1 MPRSL
6 ADGKKKFT
14 ILPDAPADINAI
26 TVTEANAGKDY
37 SCAVLSSDFDLG
49 FAASDMIDEKALCVE
64 GNAQALGNSNF
75 QGGFTAFREFLA
87 DTGLPDP
94 AALAEELWDLV
105 KEKGNTLHIMIRHS
119 AKKSGDVW
127 VVGDEYVYVEWVNDL
142 PQGTT
147 LEGYIKHRVE
157 GAPQNFSSGY
167 QTVVAD
173 PSP

>member
-6 ADGKKKFT
+6 ADGRKKFVV
-14 ILPDAPADINAI
+14 LPEAPVNKDAV
-26 TVTEANAGKDY
+26 TVAEATAGKDY

-75 QGGFTAFREFLA
+75 QGGFTVFREFTEA
-87 DTGLPDP
+87 GIPD
-94 AALAEELWDLV
+94 ATALSEELWDLV
-105 KEKGNTLHIMIRHS
+105 KVKGNTLHILIRHS
-119 AKKSGDVW
+119 AKKSGEAFTAA
-127 VVGDEYVYVEWVNDL
+127 DEYVYVEWVNDI

-147 LEGYIKHRVE
+147 LDGYIKHRVE

-167 QTVVAD
+167 QEIVAG
-173 PSP
+173 P

>member
-14 ILPDAPADINAI
+14 ILPAKPVDINAI
-26 TVTEANAGKDY
+26 TLTEITAGDDY

-49 FAASDMIDEKALCVE
+49 FAASDTVDEKPLCVE

-75 QGGFTAFREFLA
+75 QGGFTVFREFDA
-87 DTGLPDP
+87 TGMPD
-94 AALAEELWDLV
+94 ATALSEELWDLV
-105 KEKGNTLHIMIRHS
+105 KEKGGTHHIVIRHS
-119 AKKSGDVW
+119 GKRATEPW
-127 VVGDEYVYVEWVNDL
+127 AVGDEYVYVELVNDN

-173 PSP
+173 PTP